1 MSDQGESDN
10 SVRLQIA
17 VDFLRRVLPQEGF
30 KCAWVVDGNK
40 KFNVFFS
47 TVDGLAFFVLQQDA
61 SGRTVYHA
69 CSSFRSN
76 IKAPKGT
83 PRAQRRLGRTQH
95 NVLAVRSLWADVD
108 CGEGKP
114 YPTQLDG
121 AEHVAAF
128 CRRTGLPAPLYVGSG
143 NGLHLYWPLDEALGP
158 ETWRRYAAGL
168 AKLFV
173 HHGLHVDTTRTQD
186 LSSVLRTPGTHHR
199 KDGLKEVIAGPLVG
213 PYPLQLFERLLHGG
227 PVQRLPLLPRI
238 SAVSSLVVHSQT
250 GGRAG
255 AGADFL
261 GGLYDDRPASAER
274 VARDCRQLAALEERR
289 GQVTE
294 PHWHAAL
301 GVLAHCVDGRDR
313 AHQWSDP
320 EWHGAID
327 EKLERLAGFG
337 PTTCAKFASLD
348 RDGCVGCRWSGRIS
362 SPIQLGRRSD
372 LVGDPAERR
381 EALERDYTG
390 GATTNHG
397 SSGPDP
403 RAAQDGV
410 GFDSPIQLGRGHESI
425 GGARTISEGPNPQ
438 TASGR
443 GVAGARPDG
452 AKQYNIVTDVSDGG
466 APGADRRTVHQDTTG
481 FCSAVTQDLP
491 TAPTDFVYTGD
502 GKLVHVRETKNG
514 AAIYDTVCEFPIY
527 LKAIQTAEIDE
538 GRYGLVFRE
547 KKARSEWRDIVV
559 TARQALG
566 RDASTE
572 LAERGVTIHDGEL
585 WRKYVRSA
593 IDLWHREKDVEKRY
607 DQFGWKDGERAFLVG
622 KRLYTSDRVL
632 PATGSPTLEHRAQY
646 LGPQANKK
654 ASLERWQA
662 AANKL
667 FAAGLEHQSLA
678 VLCGFAAPLM
688 RFHAEGEGGAI
699 VSFVSDRTA
708 SGKTTALE
716 AAASIWGAHRG
727 LKLDET
733 DTKVAKGLKL
743 GVLGNLPCTF
753 DELQQ
758 RDPELIREFV
768 LTFTNGTDK
777 DRGTAEGGLKINKS
791 EWQTIL
797 LTASNTSLVDLLSN
811 MNASDA
817 PAARILEFTTE
828 LPPHVEK
835 EDFEEIRRELNF
847 NHGFAG
853 DAYIKKL
860 VQPEI
865 VEWVRSN
872 IPMWSA
878 EVRKAAHLEE
888 KHRFWVRL
896 MVSVI
901 AAGTIVEGMGLLDFS
916 MPRITRWLIDYAAE
930 GASSIRGASQTDAA
944 SSLAAALSEFYLDTL
959 IVDGEYKAGK
969 RSHILRAPSRQML
982 VRYEV
987 ENKRLF
993 LSETA
998 LKKWL
1003 VKSGVNIRGFVD
1015 TLKKQGVVLGEVRKV
1030 TLGAGTDL
1038 ASGQTPVLTINM
1050 LNPLVS
1056 GVAADLEKALPE
1068 GPIKTRADRIKEMQ
1082 R

>member
-1 MSDQGESDN
+1 MNGQQGFDS
-10 SVRLQIA
+10 SARLQAA
-17 VDFLRRVLPQEGF
+17 VEFLKRVLPQEGF
-30 KCAWVVDGNK
+30 KCAYVVHGERKWNQL
-40 KFNVFFS
+40 FA
-47 TVDGLAFFVLQQDA
+47 TVEQLAFYILQHDA
-61 SGRTVYHA
+61 SGKTVYHA
-69 CSSFRSN
+69 CSSFRSDA
-76 IKAPKGT
+76 KDPKGT
-83 PRAQRRLGRTQH
+83 PQGQRRLGRTQH
-95 NVLAVRSLWADVD
+95 NVLCTQALWADVD
-108 CGEGKP
+108 CGEGKS
-114 YPTQLDG
+114 YPDQPTG

-128 CRRTGLPAPLYVGSG
+128 CRTRDLPAPLYVGSG
-143 NGLHLYWPLDEALGP
+143 NGLHLYWPLDTPLGP

-168 AKLFV
+168 AKLFAD
-173 HHGLHVDTTRTQD
+173 HGLHVDTTRTAD

-199 KDGLKEVIAGPLVG
+199 KNGLKEVIAGPLVG
-213 PYPLQLFERLLHGG
+213 PYPLQLFERLLDAGNTL
-227 PVQRLPLLPRI
+227 LPLRGTRERTPSGQLRGQQDRGSVKADLHLRRGQLDAVVQSPSFVPAARTL
-238 SAVSSLVVHSQT
+238 VSSDL
-250 GGRAG
+250 
-255 AGADFL
+255 L
-261 GGLYDDRPASAER
+261 GGLYQDRPARAGE
-274 VARDCRQLAALEERR
+274 VALGCRQIAALQTRR

-301 GVLAHCVDGRDR
+301 GVLAHCVDGHDR
-313 AHQWSDP
+313 AHEWSDT

-327 EKLERLAGFG
+327 EKLERLESFG

-348 RDGCVGCRWSGRIS
+348 RAGCVGCPHSGRIT
-362 SPIQLGRRSD
+362 SPIQLGR
-372 LVGDPAERR
+372 
-381 EALERDYTG
+381 EA
-390 GATTNHG
+390 
-397 SSGPDP
+397 
-403 RAAQDGV
+403 
-410 GFDSPIQLGRGHESI
+410 
-425 GGARTISEGPNPQ
+425 
-438 TASGR
+438 
-443 GVAGARPDG
+443 
-452 AKQYNIVTDVSDGG
+452 
-466 APGADRRTVHQDTTG
+466 
-481 FCSAVTQDLP
+481 P
-491 TAPTDFVYTGD
+491 TAHGAAPAAAPQHGGQQSIFPGTATPAAGEPEPRLPAAPADFVYTGE
-502 GKLVHVRETKNG
+502 GKLVHVRESKNG

-585 WRKYVRSA
+585 WRKYVRNA

-607 DQFGWKDGERAFLVG
+607 DQFGWKDGETSFLVG
-622 KRLYTSDRVL
+622 KRLYNSTSVTA
-632 PATGSPTLEHRAQY
+632 ATGSPTLEHRAQY
-646 LGPQANKK
+646 LSAQTKK
-654 ASLERWQA
+654 GASLERWQA

-716 AAASIWGAHRG
+716 AAASIWGQHKG

-733 DTKVAKGLKL
+733 DTRVAKGLKL

-753 DELQQ
+753 DELHQ

-797 LTASNTSLVDLLSN
+797 LTASNASLVDILSN
-811 MNASDA
+811 MNTSDA
-817 PAARILEFTTE
+817 PAARILEFTTS
-828 LPPHVEK
+828 LPAHMAK

-865 VEWVRSN
+865 VGWIRAN
-872 IPMWSA
+872 IPQWSA

-896 MVSVI
+896 VVSII

-916 MPRITRWLIDYAAE
+916 MSRITRWLIDYVAE
-930 GASSIRGASQTDAA
+930 GASSIRGAAPSD
-944 SSLAAALSEFYLDTL
+944 SSSALAAALSEFFLDTL
-959 IVDGEYKAGK
+959 IVNAEYKHGH
-969 RSHILRAPSRQML
+969 RSAILRAPSRQLL

-993 LSETA
+993 LSEMA
-998 LKKWL
+998 LKRWL

-1050 LNPLVS
+1050 ANPLVS
-1056 GVAADLEKALPE
+1056 GVVATLEEALP
-1068 GPIKTRADRIKEMQ
+1068 PSPTKTRLERIKELQ